1 MQISPEGDDRRKV
14 SYYANGN
21 IQISLEGD
29 DHRKISLI
37 SWPVN
42 ETGNMICQSNV
53 AMQLG
58 TSYCYLRH
66 VFSSVLIGKRY
77 CIILYFQISCCIGR
91 FMFTNFLSASFS
103 FCYTTGVVYLRGL
116 VKSSRVGTK
125 GGLNLSQD
133 LLKSMETLSLF

>member
-1 MQISPEGDDRRKV
+1 MQISLEGDDRRKV

-58 TSYCYLRH
+58 TSHCYLRH
-66 VFSSVLIGKRY
+66 VFSSVMIGKRY
-77 CIILYFQISCCIGR
+77 CIILYIFR
-91 FMFTNFLSASFS
+91 F
-103 FCYTTGVVYLRGL
+103 L
-116 VKSSRVGTK
+116 VA
-125 GGLNLSQD
+125 
-133 LLKSMETLSLF
+133 

>member
-21 IQISLEGD
+21 IQLSLEGD

-37 SWPVN
+37 SWAVN

-91 FMFTNFLSASFS
+91 FMFTNFLSSSVSLLHHWFRIFGRS
-103 FCYTTGVVYLRGL
+103 CQVFQGRDKRR
-116 VKSSRVGTK
+116 VKSVTGFTDR
-125 GGLNLSQD
+125 
-133 LLKSMETLSLF
+133 KSVV